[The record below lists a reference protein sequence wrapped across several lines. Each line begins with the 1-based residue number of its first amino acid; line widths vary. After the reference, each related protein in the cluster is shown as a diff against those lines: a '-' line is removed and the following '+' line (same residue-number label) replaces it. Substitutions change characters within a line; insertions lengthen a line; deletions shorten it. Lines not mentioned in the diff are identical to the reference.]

1 MDINAC
7 SEPPQQSKMELF
19 PKTVHSFMP
28 LVTFFKS
35 SILDVQLGSEY
46 ASADSK
52 PVLTFSKN
60 QTADLFAN

>member
-1 MDINAC
+1 M
-7 SEPPQQSKMELF
+7 L
-19 PKTVHSFMP
+19 

-35 SILDVQLGSEY
+35 SIFDVQLGSEY